1 MKMIKKRHPDA
12 LFQFKLGPAAAG
24 VHGEQ
29 GVRVSLQQV
38 EQQYQKAGTYRKDL
52 KRKNKYSHVPT
63 LLLYQQPIINFY
75 PTPIHNT
82 IAYQHNQTKEDEVPY
97 SKERANFKFDMK
109 IQGAKRDFKL
119 NPQELFD
126 VILPNHPSL
135 AGLPP
140 PESWL
145 PMALPQEKVIH
156 IDDYVMPTLNK

>member
-1 MKMIKKRHPDA
+1 MIKKRHPDA

-75 PTPIHNT
+75 PTPTHNT

-109 IQGAKRDFKL
+109 MQGRKGDFKL
-119 NPQELFD
+119 NSLMWSCQSTLALQDFRS
-126 VILPNHPSL
+126 PSL
-135 AGLPP
+135 GFL
-140 PESWL
+140 WL
-145 PMALPQEKVIH
+145 SPKRE
-156 IDDYVMPTLNK
+156 